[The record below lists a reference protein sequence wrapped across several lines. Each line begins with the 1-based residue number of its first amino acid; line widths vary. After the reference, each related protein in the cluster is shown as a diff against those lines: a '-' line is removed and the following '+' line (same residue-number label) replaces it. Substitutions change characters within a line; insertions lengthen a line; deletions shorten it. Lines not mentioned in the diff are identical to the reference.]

1 MLNFDG
7 VEDINVG
14 LAMSDISEQSDRH
27 DARLLN
33 VASPRALIWA
43 PNDRRSRLLIGRS
56 MESRMLQSVW
66 QRGRVRSL
74 GDLAE
79 RYPPVRNPV
88 AQSPW
93 AAPNERR
100 HSLINVSTQ
109 RALLDDS
116 IASLDAQHLLDPAHE
131 EFTQLPV
138 LLDGLLGEVHAVFAP
153 RGGGGGASQPTPGD
167 LQSRVSKK
175 RMRLLDAG
183 SVNGCGGARVPSV
196 DCFVALHVSIRE
208 VHRLLESTVLDA
220 SFVRRHGVL
229 QGNIDAFMEAWGSL
243 LSLVKAGRWDVAG
256 ELSAEGDAR
265 SVGATSASV
274 AVAGAGCEELEHTI
288 LYSRPL
294 LLSLSL
300 ALVTQVSSA
309 EEAASNLTGTERFA
323 AWLARAP
330 PDPHQATARAAASL
344 SAAGGGGG
352 GGEGGG
358 GGGRGEN
365 GKNGLTEP
373 CSPSASAIGDSTICS
388 SVGGVLVHSVDSLAA
403 PGSGSASAGPGGAAA
418 AKPEKDA
425 VGDNSAAWKKAGDPA
440 APSSPLT
447 PTTPTEVRPGW
458 NSSVLSHTRNPPPA
472 LRRVPSA
479 ETATTV
485 GPSSPPPPLPP
496 PRPTTSTPMAPA
508 VFLSLGVVLF
518 ACAAVV
524 VACEFVLLVAVL
536 EHAEDGGAE
545 SAVGLLEFETGGIV
559 RVGVPVGVLVVAAA
573 VAVWK
578 LLSWKWS
585 VADGGAL
592 GICRWVL
599 YAASLAPCVF
609 IDADMQPA
617 ERLWSGL
624 SFGWVCL
631 LLPAWLQAAL
641 ALAAAHHTESC
652 EGATGSELQH
662 VRAGCV
668 LLLVSL
674 LAKAGYSLG
683 RMPSSLDLATI
694 PAVVIAAAAAGNAS
708 DATLADTMSVDLR
721 AAEVA
726 TVVMNRWNL
735 VFFVMLLI
743 GSAYAGGRALLP
755 FILAD
760 HANTG
765 EVRLYRN
772 LLLSGVAGSGED
784 EDKAA
789 AAAAGRWPS
798 ATTQRR
804 AGEDPSVILHER
816 NTKLFEYS
824 DGAVDIKVGF
834 TVEEKIEKPMG
845 ASGCSSSTAAN
856 ILTIEGVDNSV
867 FYNTFG
873 VIVCDLDFEIVHW
886 NYRMWHHTG
895 TLPDQATGTPLSSHM
910 DEAYYALVVQ
920 KANESLDISNPA
932 LTATSVV
939 FHKTNGQNKTR
950 LPGGCS
956 LDVFGTPGIPRGTD
970 NFLLHPTGSN
980 ATHYVLYCTGV
991 SDLATLGPSVI
1002 CEMVAKAPTNMFL
1015 TQQYTE
1021 WLHDEII
1028 EAAASSSSR
1037 PTSIGRLRKVSARCH
1052 AFNKSNNANAFVNIR
1067 ALMKQAIQDF
1077 KVSLTQKTQTER
1089 QGSVSSVTDANSPV
1103 TLSLDSAV
1111 PELIYTNA
1119 PKLSSVLLG
1128 VITEMAHPRHRTAA
1142 NGTVAPLPKMSLA
1155 VELDLRA
1162 SGASEDTGGALAILG
1177 ATILNES
1184 MRDGKKELRSLVF
1197 SLSVAQTLTPPNT
1210 DPDTLFEETSE
1221 APASAADMD
1230 DLPSLNMSANQI
1242 GGYMYMLAT
1251 PNSGLIVR
1259 LKLPCFD
1266 NEFVKSVIG
1275 EERIPTQSLARQLR
1289 NTITVS
1295 APNGTTTCTSLESRK
1310 VPDPS
1315 NVKCVIIDDC
1325 HTTRNMLCLS
1335 LWERGFAVVLRP
1347 NLSHVGPS
1355 EFDVVIANVTSEDS
1369 VRLDDLLELFKTSE
1383 TCLLL
1388 MSSFF
1393 SETEVEAI
1401 RQASL
1406 WWNLSLPLQKAQA
1419 ESVLAE
1425 VETKIA
1431 LSKET
1436 KQEIEDIRKAFT
1448 GNAQC
1453 PWVRGKCLGVG
1464 SFGKVYEATN
1474 NLTGGKMACKIVA
1487 LSNCEN
1493 HEAIFREVTVM
1504 AALSH
1509 PNIIHYFYCERG
1521 EEELRIFM
1529 ELADCCLTS
1538 KIPEKGIH
1546 ASTASQYMKDIILGL
1561 RYIHSKNL
1569 VHRDMKVANVLM
1581 HKGVCKLIDFGTVIE
1596 TKAPGKGKSDGGGD
1610 SSQVMNNSISGTP
1623 HYMAPEALDGRPF
1636 SWRSDIWALGCM
1648 LMEML
1653 SGKPPWYHCGS
1664 GSWQAVKYV
1673 CAAAKTPE
1681 QPLNYGPYEFHDSVL
1696 DFFRVT
1702 LAINP
1707 QYRISTTQLLETALL
1722 KEMNDDY
1729 VRKASVMTFANC
1741 KRKESIAS
1749 FARGKGPPAKGLRVK
1764 ASKPAEGSQP
1774 EQISPDQADLNDN
1787 DDRRGTTFSGWGG

>member
-1 MLNFDG
+1 MAMLDFDG
-7 VEDINVG
+7 VDDINVG
-14 LAMSDISEQSDRH
+14 LAMSDVSDQSDRRDRH
-27 DARLLN
+27 DSRLLN
-33 VASPRALIWA
+33 VASPRALTWA

-56 MESRMLQSVW
+56 MEYRTLQSVW

-74 GDLAE
+74 DDLAE

-88 AQSPW
+88 APSPW
-93 AAPNERR
+93 AAPSERR
-100 HSLINVSTQ
+100 HSLINVPSTH
-109 RALLDDS
+109 RLDAS
-116 IASLDAQHLLDPAHE
+116 VASLDAQHLLDPSHE

-138 LLDGLLGEVHAVFAP
+138 LLDGLLGEIHTVFAV
-153 RGGGGGASQPTPGD
+153 RGGGGGGALQPTTPGD
-167 LQSRVSKK
+167 LPSRVSKK
-175 RMRLLDAG
+175 RMRLLDTGSASGAG
-183 SVNGCGGARVPSV
+183 GGGVGTRAPSV

-220 SFVRRHGVL
+220 AFVRRHGVV
-229 QGNIDAFMEAWGSL
+229 QGNVDAFMEAWASL
-243 LSLVKAGRWDVAG
+243 LSLVKAGRWDVAA

-265 SVGATSASV
+265 SVRAASATA
-274 AVAGAGCEELEHTI
+274 AVAASGGEEPDQAI

-294 LLSLSL
+294 LLSLALS
-300 ALVTQVSSA
+300 LVTQVSRA
-309 EEAASNLTGTERFA
+309 EEAASNLTVTECLA

-330 PDPHQATARAAASL
+330 PDPQQATVRAAASL
-344 SAAGGGGG
+344 AAAGGGGG
-352 GGEGGG
+352 RCDG
-358 GGGRGEN
+358 

-388 SVGGVLVHSVDSLAA
+388 SIGGALVHSMDSLAA
-403 PGSGSASAGPGGAAA
+403 PGGAAA
-418 AKPEKDA
+418 APAVKPEKDA
-425 VGDNSAAWKKAGDPA
+425 VGDNSAAWKKAGDTA
-440 APSSPLT
+440 APSSPIT

-458 NSSVLSHTRNPPPA
+458 NSSVLSPNSRPANPPA
-472 LRRVPSA
+472 LRRVPSVLPTPQA
-479 ETATTV
+479 
-485 GPSSPPPPLPP
+485 PPPLPP
-496 PRPTTSTPMAPA
+496 RPATSTPMAPA
-508 VFLSLGVVLF
+508 VFLSLSVVLF

-524 VACEFVLLVAVL
+524 VACEFVLLVAML
-536 EHAEDGGAE
+536 EHTDDGGAE
-545 SAVGLLEFETGGIV
+545 SAVGLLEFESGAV
-559 RVGVPVGVLVVAAA
+559 ARVGAPVGVLAVAAA
-573 VAVWK
+573 VAVWM

-585 VADGGAL
+585 DTDGGAL

-599 YAASLAPCVF
+599 YAASLAPLVF

-617 ERLWSGL
+617 ERPWSGL

-641 ALAAAHHTESC
+641 ALAAAHHAESC
-652 EGATGSELQH
+652 EGATGHELKH

-668 LLLVSL
+668 LLFVSL

-683 RMPSSLDLATI
+683 RMPSSHDLATI
-694 PAVVIAAAAAGNAS
+694 PAVAAAVAAAGNAT
-708 DATLADTMSVDLR
+708 DPMLAETVSVDLR

-735 VFFVMLLI
+735 VLLVLLLL
-743 GSAYAGGRALLP
+743 GSAYVCGQALLP

-760 HANTG
+760 HANTS

-772 LLLSGVAGSGED
+772 LLLSGVAGSGE
-784 EDKAA
+784 EEAA
-789 AAAAGRWPS
+789 RQSLAA
-798 ATTQRR
+798 QRR
-804 AGEDPSVILHER
+804 APGEDPSVILHER

-834 TVEEKIEKPMG
+834 TVEEKLEKPMG
-845 ASGCSSSTAAN
+845 ASACSSSTAN
-856 ILTIEGVDNSV
+856 VLTIEGVDNSV

-895 TLPDQATGTPLSSHM
+895 TLPDQATGTSLSSHM

-970 NFLLHPTGSN
+970 NFLLHPTGTN

-991 SDLATLGPSVI
+991 SELATLGPSVI
-1002 CEMVAKAPTNMFL
+1002 CEMATKAPTNMLL

-1028 EAAASSSSR
+1028 EAAASTSSR

-1052 AFNKSNNANAFVNIR
+1052 AFNKSNTSNAFVNIR
-1067 ALMKQAIQDF
+1067 ALMKQAVQDF
-1077 KVSLTQKTQTER
+1077 RASLTQKTQTER

-1103 TLSLDSAV
+1103 TLSIDSAV
-1111 PELIYTNA
+1111 PELIYTNTN
-1119 PKLSSVLLG
+1119 KLSSILLG
-1128 VITEMAHPRHRTAA
+1128 TITEMADPKYRTAA

-1155 VELDLRA
+1155 VEMDLRA

-1197 SLSVAQTLTPPNT
+1197 SLSVSNMPMPPDT

-1221 APASAADMD
+1221 APASATDTD
-1230 DLPSLNMSANQI
+1230 DLPDLNLSANQI
-1242 GGYMYMLAT
+1242 GGYMYMLST
-1251 PNSGLIVR
+1251 PSGGLVVR

-1266 NEFVKSVIG
+1266 NEFVKSVVG
-1275 EERIPTQSLARQLR
+1275 DERITTQSVARQSQFR

-1295 APNGTTTCTSLESRK
+1295 APNGTTSAALESRK
-1310 VPDPS
+1310 VSDPS

-1355 EFDVVIANVTSEDS
+1355 EFDVVIANVTSEDA

-1406 WWNLSLPLQKAQA
+1406 WWNLALPLQKAQA

-1431 LSKET
+1431 LAKET
-1436 KQEIEDIRKAFT
+1436 RQEIEDIRKAFT

-1474 NLTGGKMACKIVA
+1474 NLTGGKMACKIVE

-1596 TKAPGKGKSDGGGD
+1596 TKASGKGKSDGGNGGGD
-1610 SSQVMNNSISGTP
+1610 SQVMNNSISGTP

-1681 QPLNYGPYEFHDSVL
+1681 QPLNYGPYEFHDAVL

-1729 VRKASVMTFANC
+1729 VRKASVMSFANC

-1749 FARGKGPPAKGLRVK
+1749 FARGKVAPAKGLRVK

-1774 EQISPDQADLNDN
+1774 EQISPEQGDLNDN